1 MRLIQFTTRPSPRV
15 ITLTSFI
22 VGLSLANLAQGDSV
36 TRESEGEEGIA
47 PMNKDAKE
55 NKGEKDALPA
65 DWKVSDIQKLIKQL
79 KKDRKISVD
88 KIKKIVFDGK
98 GKIFVTTEDSRG
110 NEFWGNVISL
120 KQTKTGWVIVEI
132 AAYLT

>member
-15 ITLTSFI
+15 LILTSFI
-22 VGLSLANLAQGDSV
+22 VGLSLAGLALGDSV

-47 PMNKDAKE
+47 PMNKDAEE
-55 NKGEKDALPA
+55 NEGEKDALPA

-88 KIKKIVFDGK
+88 EIKKIVFDGK